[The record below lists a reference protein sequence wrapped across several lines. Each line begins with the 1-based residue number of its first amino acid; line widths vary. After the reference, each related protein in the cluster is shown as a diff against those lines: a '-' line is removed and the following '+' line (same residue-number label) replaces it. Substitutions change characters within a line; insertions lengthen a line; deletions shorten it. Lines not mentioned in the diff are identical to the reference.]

1 MIRKVHDFTLAA
13 LRDTNHARQ
22 GRFANMEEDSMGVP
36 QQVFSPVMD
45 LAFLIPTTSTPRQS
59 YYTALPELSFHG
71 QVTSPPKEPQSV
83 VYEIADSPP
92 DVIAGGPSAAGAAD
106 AHAAGGSDA
115 HTRSQS
121 ETTGGSVI
129 ALSSRRELI
138 NSELI

>member
-45 LAFLIPTTSTPRQS
+45 PAFLIPTTSTPRQS